1 MHWGTAMTQPDEFD
15 LEAAFIAARAAPPQL
30 SDALAARITRDA
42 EAHLPKQSWWA
53 RFLSKTGGP
62 LGLGGLVTATV
73 AGFWFGIAP
82 PSETLDP
89 MVIFG
94 TIELAADDTALDD
107 DMTDL
112 FGFEWITEEG

>member
-1 MHWGTAMTQPDEFD
+1 MRH
-15 LEAAFIAARAAPPQL
+15 ARPRRNCL
-30 SDALAARITRDA
+30 T
-42 EAHLPKQSWWA
+42 